1 MAKITGGRAL
11 LDSLKAHG
19 VDHIFGVVSTHNL
32 DLYDALYDSRDA
44 IKYVGGRLELG
55 SAFMAD
61 GYARA
66 SGKPGVL
73 VTSTGPGAADSM
85 GAMGEAY
92 HSGSA
97 VLEITTNVEKDF
109 VNSRRGMIHEPINQ
123 LEMFRSVTDWNAMIP
138 DVESI
143 PDYVQ
148 EAFQRFQTRRP
159 RPIELEIPTDL
170 LGQEADVEVTP
181 PMEVPLPQGDP
192 AMIESAAE
200 ALIKA
205 RRPIILVGDEVN
217 TCGGTEE
224 LIELAEAL
232 GAPVAT
238 CNGGN
243 GAFPEDH
250 PLFLGQ
256 ILGGRLMGPNPIHDF
271 LNTCDLALVVGSN
284 LPYRLTVNLGLGLPP
299 NLVHILL
306 DGAAIGRNY
315 PVSIPIVA
323 SPTAALR
330 GIISQI
336 GGRDVHKGDSFNREI
351 GDWKS
356 RTYQGLKEMWP
367 NELYTLEAMRSV
379 IPRDAATCWGVTVPT
394 DKAVRCFP
402 TYRPRSFIHA
412 HGWSGLGFGFPVS
425 LGAKLARPEEPVV
438 CVTGDGGFQYN
449 MQELGTAHQYGINPV
464 VVMFNDSAWGVLK
477 QFQKDRYGRT
487 MGTELD
493 NPDFVKLFEA
503 YGFEGTRVSTVDEL
517 ANALGS
523 AVMEDRLQLIE
534 ANIPDGFASFR

>member
-11 LDSLKAHG
+11 IDSLTAHG
-19 VDHIFGVVSTHNL
+19 VDHVFGVVSTHNL
-32 DLYDALYDSRDA
+32 DLYDALYDSQTT
-44 IKYVGGRLELG
+44 IKYIGNRLELG
-55 SAFMAD
+55 SAYMAD

-73 VTSTGPGAADSM
+73 LTSAGPGAADTM

-92 HSGSA
+92 HSGSPL
-97 VLEITTNVEKDF
+97 LEITTNVEKDF
-109 VNSRRGMIHEPINQ
+109 INSRRGMIHEPKDQ

-143 PDYVQ
+143 PDYIQ

-170 LGQEADVEVTP
+170 LGQKADVEVTP
-181 PMEVPLPQGDP
+181 PREVAQPPGDP

-200 ALIKA
+200 ALVKS
-205 RRPIILVGDEVN
+205 RRPVLLVGDEVN

-224 LIELAEAL
+224 LIELSEAL

-250 PLFLGQ
+250 PLFLGHT
-256 ILGGRLMGPNPIHDF
+256 LGGRLMGANPIHE
-271 LNTCDLALVVGSN
+271 LLTTCDLALVVGSN
-284 LPYRLTVNLGLGLPP
+284 LPYRLTVNLGLPLPT

-306 DGAAIGRNY
+306 DGTAIGRNY

-323 SPTAALR
+323 GPKAALQ
-330 GIISQI
+330 GIISQLN
-336 GGRDVHKGDSFNREI
+336 GRDVYKGGAFNREI
-351 GDWKS
+351 GHWRD
-356 RTYQGLKEMWP
+356 RTYQALKEIWP
-367 NELYTLEAMRSV
+367 NELNTLEAMRSV
-379 IPRDAATCWGVTVPT
+379 IPRDAATCWGVTVPS

-402 TYRPRSFIHA
+402 TYRPRSFIQA

-425 LGAKLARPEEPVV
+425 LGAKLARPQVPVV

-449 MQELGTAHQYGINPV
+449 MQELGTARQYGINPV

-477 QFQKDRYGRT
+477 QFQEDRYGRT
-487 MGTELD
+487 MGTELE

-503 YGFEGTRVSTVDEL
+503 YGFEGTRVDTVDEL

-523 AVMEDRLQLIE
+523 AIASDRLELIE
-534 ANIPDGFASFR
+534 ARIPNGFASFR